1 MRLTLPDPT
10 EPDALLSF
18 WVAIAVMVGGGA
30 GAILAVMGRSAVQT
44 AAFSILA
51 GAVFALIGCLYEP
64 AGARLYRLWNRAARG
79 YGRVAARL
87 VTAIWYWTA
96 LTTAAATGD
105 GGRVHAARASWRPRA
120 TLSPEGYG
128 DLGFTPGRRSSRD
141 DVGGAGDYARW
152 TLRSGRYWAITL
164 VPLLWTLRALDT
176 RKDRPGSESNVY
188 TLY

>member
-1 MRLTLPDPT
+1 MKLTLPDPT
-10 EPDALLSF
+10 EPEALLSF
-18 WVAIAVMVGGGA
+18 WAAIAVMVGGGV
-30 GAILAVMGRSAVQT
+30 GGMVAVAGRSAVQA
-44 AAFSILA
+44 AAFSALA
-51 GAVFALIGCLYEP
+51 SAVFALVGYLYEP
-64 AGARLYRLWNRAARG
+64 AAARLYRTWNRAARG

-96 LTTAAATGD
+96 FTTAAATGD
-105 GGRVHAARASWRPRA
+105 GGRMHAGRASWRPRG

-128 DLGFTPGRRSSRD
+128 DLGFTLDRRSSRD

-152 TLRSGRYWAITL
+152 ILRSGRYWAITL